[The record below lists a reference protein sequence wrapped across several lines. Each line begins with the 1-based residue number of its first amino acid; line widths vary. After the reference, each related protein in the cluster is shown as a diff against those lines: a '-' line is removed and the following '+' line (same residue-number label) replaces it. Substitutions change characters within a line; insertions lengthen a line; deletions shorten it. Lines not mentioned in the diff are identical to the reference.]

1 MKKLIALTLLF
12 CLAVMAQAAD
22 SKYRIYWGNS
32 TSYSDIEFT
41 IKGDHIY
48 RGNST
53 SYSDIAY
60 TIKGDHIY
68 RGDSTSYSDIRYTI
82 KEIY

>member
-1 MKKLIALTLLF
+1 
-12 CLAVMAQAAD
+12 MAQAAD

-53 SYSDIAY
+53 SYSDI
-60 TIKGDHIY
+60 
-68 RGDSTSYSDIRYTI
+68 RYTI